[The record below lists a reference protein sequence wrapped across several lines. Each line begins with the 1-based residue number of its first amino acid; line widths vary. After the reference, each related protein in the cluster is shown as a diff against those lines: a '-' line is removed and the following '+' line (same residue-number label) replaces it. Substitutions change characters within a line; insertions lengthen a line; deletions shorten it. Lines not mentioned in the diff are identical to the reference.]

1 MNEPKE
7 EATDSPGLVEGAPP
21 DAAAPPS
28 DAPADSTKPEV
39 ERAPHSKRSRF
50 DSSHEISTRAAANIL
65 GAPSGVQAIVLTG
78 SHKGTSKVVGGRLT
92 IGKAADN
99 DLVLTDD
106 TVSRHHCEIIR
117 APDGLHV
124 RDLESTNGT
133 KIDNTR
139 IREAMVQ
146 PGSVLKVGEV
156 DIQFKPTVHRVEVL
170 PSEKHFFGPAIG
182 SSLSMRTIFGILERI
197 APTDATVL
205 LEGETGTGKDVLARA
220 IWSGSPRAKHP
231 FLVVDCGA
239 VTYSL
244 IESELFGHERGAF
257 TGAVATRQGA
267 FELADGGTVFL
278 DEIGELPLDV
288 QPKLLRVLETKEF
301 RRVGG
306 NKTIRSDVRVVA
318 ATKRNLQREVA
329 AGKFREDLYFRLAV
343 VPVTVPSLRA
353 RRDDIPMLVE
363 HILKAAGGTETLSV
377 SPDTMQALMAHDWP
391 GNVREL
397 RNVLERAVYMARATG
412 SSELSLISLP
422 MSSGGGEGTF
432 HFEQGKSYRETRAKY
447 DTEFEKRYVKWLLGR
462 HAGNVSAAARDAK
475 MDRKHLHDM
484 AKKHGLRG
492 GDGDGGDDS

>member
-1 MNEPKE
+1 MSDQKE
-7 EATDSPGLVEGAPP
+7 TREISVEERPP
-21 DAAAPPS
+21 LARP
-28 DAPADSTKPEV
+28 
-39 ERAPHSKRSRF
+39 RAPN
-50 DSSHEISTRAAANIL
+50 DAEIATRAAAMSVL
-65 GAPSGVQAIVLTG
+65 GAPSGVQALVLTG
-78 SHKGTSKVVGGRLT
+78 NHKGTSKVVGGRLT

-99 DLVLTDD
+99 DLPLTDD
-106 TVSRHHCEIIR
+106 TVSRHHCEIVR

-133 KIDNTR
+133 KIDGIK

-156 DIQFKPTVHRVEVL
+156 EIQFKPTVHKIEVL
-170 PSEKHFFGPAIG
+170 PSDKSNFGPAIG
-182 SSLSMRTIFGILERI
+182 QSLPMRTIFGVLERI

-220 IWSGSPRAKHP
+220 IYSASNRASRP

-244 IESELFGHERGAF
+244 IESELFGHERGSF

-306 NKTIRSDVRVVA
+306 NKNLTANVRVIA
-318 ATKRNLQREVA
+318 ATKRDLNREVA
-329 AGKFREDLYFRLAV
+329 LGKFREDLYFRLAV
-343 VPVTVPSLRA
+343 VPVTVPPLRA
-353 RRDDIPMLVE
+353 RREDIPAIVLHML
-363 HILKAAGGTETLSV
+363 KNQQGTGGGGEMTIS
-377 SPDTMQALMAHDWP
+377 SDTMQALAAHDWP

-397 RNVLERAVYMARATG
+397 RNVLERAIYMAQATG
-412 SSELSLISLP
+412 SKELGVVMPTGHAASD
-422 MSSGGGEGTF
+422 TAF
-432 HFEQGKSYRETRAKY
+432 HFEPDKSYRETRAKY
-447 DTEFEKRYVKWLLGR
+447 DGEFEKRYVKWLLGR
-462 HAGNVSAAARDAK
+462 HSGNISAAAREAK

-492 GDGDGGDDS
+492 NESEET